1 MNKVKYISLIIT
13 CFIQSVNAQEQF
25 SISQYYQTQSIIN
38 PGFTGVDDF
47 LDVKIG
53 YRQKWAGLNNSPT
66 TSFISVMGSI
76 GGKTSYTQSPI
87 RISNPNQIKIVE
99 SQKAKIRSHG
109 IGGYITKQEQGAFN
123 QINAMLNYALHIPI
137 SPKIKVSM
145 GTSFGI
151 SNTNVDL
158 SKIGVWDKTN
168 DPIYQSYV
176 NGDGNYSR
184 FLINVGGVM
193 YGKKSYFGVSYLP
206 IIDASI
212 SGYTQ
217 ELAAD
222 QKIILMTGTKIS
234 AGPSLTIMPSILVE
248 TTSANRSKFVGSLLF
263 DIKSLIKTGF
273 AYSSVNDLSFNV
285 MFNYKNNFGLAYAI
299 ETSLGNEATIG
310 NGTHEV
316 ILSLNLF
323 NHLNAAPRLW

>member
-1 MNKVKYISLIIT
+1 MGRVKQL
-13 CFIQSVNAQEQF
+13 
-25 SISQYYQTQSIIN
+25 
-38 PGFTGVDDF
+38 
-47 LDVKIG
+47 
-53 YRQKWAGLNNSPT
+53 
-66 TSFISVMGSI
+66 SFHL
-76 GGKTSYTQSPI
+76 
-87 RISNPNQIKIVE
+87 IKIIE

-123 QINAMLNYALHIPI
+123 QINAMVNYALHIPI
-137 SPKIKVSM
+137 NPKIKVSM
-145 GTSFGI
+145 GTSIGI
-151 SNTNVDL
+151 SNINIDFA
-158 SKIGVWDKTN
+158 KIDVWDKAN
-168 DPIYQSYV
+168 DPIYQSYA

-184 FLINVGGVM
+184 FLINVGGVI

-206 IIDASI
+206 IIDVST
-212 SGYTQ
+212 SDYTQ

-222 QKIILMTGTKIS
+222 KKVVIMTGTKIYVS
-234 AGPSLTIMPSILVE
+234 PFITIMPSILAE
-248 TTSANRSKFVGSLLF
+248 TTSANKSKFVGSLLF

-285 MFNYKNNFGLAYAI
+285 MFNYKNNVGLAYAI
-299 ETSLGNEATIG
+299 ETSLGNESTIG